1 MPLGII
7 ERFGGKVLAWS
18 FALVLILAL
27 IGLLVA
33 TGESLRRQEH
43 RSPFTQVVEP
53 DLPLQSLEAPA
64 DVYHSPGVAAWPTP

>member
-1 MPLGII
+1 MPLGIV

-18 FALVLILAL
+18 SALVLILAL
-27 IGLLVA
+27 VGLLVA

-53 DLPLQSLEAPA
+53 DLPVQVPEIPA

>member
-18 FALVLILAL
+18 SALVLLLAL
-27 IGLLVA
+27 VALLVA

-53 DLPLQSLEAPA
+53 DLPLQSGEVPA
-64 DVYHSPGVAAWPTP
+64 DVYHSPSVAAWPVP

>member
-18 FALVLILAL
+18 SALVLILAL
-27 IGLLVA
+27 AGLLVA

-53 DLPLQSLEAPA
+53 DLPLPTPEVPA
-64 DVYHSPGVAAWPTP
+64 DVYHSPSVAAWPTP

>member
-7 ERFGGKVLAWS
+7 ERFGGKVLAWIS
-18 FALVLILAL
+18 ALVLLLAL

-43 RSPFTQVVEP
+43 RSPFTKAIEP
-53 DLPLQSLEAPA
+53 DAPRQSPEAPVE
-64 DVYHSPGVAAWPTP
+64 VYHAPSVAAWPTP

>member
-27 IGLLVA
+27 D
-33 TGESLRRQEH
+33 R
-43 RSPFTQVVEP
+43 
-53 DLPLQSLEAPA
+53 APRG
-64 DVYHSPGVAAWPTP
+64 DR

>member
-18 FALVLILAL
+18 SALVLILAL
-27 IGLLVA
+27 AGPPVA

-53 DLPLQSLEAPA
+53 DLPLQTPEVPA
-64 DVYHSPGVAAWPTP
+64 DVYHSPSVAAWPTP

>member
-18 FALVLILAL
+18 FALALILAL
-27 IGLLVA
+27 VGLLVA
-33 TGESLRRQEH
+33 TGESLRRQER

-53 DLPLQSLEAPA
+53 DLPLAPA

>member
-18 FALVLILAL
+18 SALALILAL
-27 IGLLVA
+27 VGLLVA

-53 DLPLQSLEAPA
+53 DLPLQTPEASA

>member
-18 FALVLILAL
+18 SALVLILAL
-27 IGLLVA
+27 AGLLVA

-43 RSPFTQVVEP
+43 QSPFTQVDEP
-53 DLPLQSLEAPA
+53 DLPLQKPEVPA
-64 DVYHSPGVAAWPTP
+64 DVYHSPTVAAWPTP